1 MISKE
6 TLLYLVCMQY
16 FSLKLTDLDRAQ
28 HYLTLKMQLLALN
41 PLQKNKLAL
50 TLSKDKQQL
59 YVLLRINTQ
68 CNVLHSLK
76 KLSLYYVKAVL
87 LDNIPLHSQCC
98 FMLIMQI
105 ENGKNLEKKQDIQNK
120 VFQMSLGGNG
130 VTQFVFDSSFL
141 KYWPHS
147 FQHPAG
153 HTSTQRCVYQI

>member
-16 FSLKLTDLDRAQ
+16 FSLKLTDLDRSQ
-28 HYLTLKMQLLALN
+28 HFLTLKMQLLALN

-98 FMLIMQI
+98 FMLITYVDRKWTKFEQ
-105 ENGKNLEKKQDIQNK
+105 KQDVQN
-120 VFQMSLGGNG
+120 GA
-130 VTQFVFDSSFL
+130 VTHLVPKTVLLEEFL
-141 KYWPHS
+141 YIS
-147 FQHPAG
+147 NQHEA
-153 HTSTQRCVYQI
+153 TLRM